1 MSTTRDRLT
10 AVFKG
15 GEPQKIVWWPRI
27 KHWYDLNNSANT
39 LPARYQG
46 LYLDEI
52 YRDLGVPPRQVW
64 TGGLFGGGEYGG
76 YINLSTREGSDI
88 DVWVKPTKGLYYKD
102 TPRNFI
108 VTRYETPVGEMT
120 QVVRRTERGTSIY
133 PVEYYL
139 KDQKSIE
146 VYKYVLEQRE
156 YEFDWQYFRWGEK
169 RYGDMIYPRA
179 AMERAPLLRLV
190 IDLMGLNKTVIWLW
204 KYPEEMEEL
213 MELMLKDLEKQVE
226 AYAGTPVIELS
237 MSSNIH
243 ESLCSPIQFKK
254 YMIPHL
260 QRITEKIHAA
270 GKYASAH
277 WDGFVKTLLPLLRE
291 TGLDGVECVTPKPQ
305 GDVTLE
311 EIKTHIIDQN
321 KFLRDGIPAILFTG
335 RYPIEELETFTRR
348 ILDYL
353 GKSGRVQLGISDL
366 LPANGDIERVR
377 LVGEIVE
384 EWNEENFG

>member
-10 AVFKG
+10 AVFEG
-15 GEPQKIVWWPRI
+15 GEPQEIVWWPRI
-27 KHWYDLNNSANT
+27 KHWYDMNSSANT
-39 LPARYQG
+39 LPDRYQG
-46 LYLDEI
+46 MYLDEI
-52 YRDLGVPPRQVW
+52 YQDLGVVPRQVW

-76 YINLSTREGSDI
+76 YISLAAREGKDI

-102 TPRNFI
+102 MPGNFV
-108 VTRYETPVGEMT
+108 VTRYETPAGEMT
-120 QVVRRTERGTSIY
+120 QVVKRTERGTSIY

-146 VYKYVLEQRE
+146 VYMYVLEQRE
-156 YEFDWQYFRWGEK
+156 YEFDWQYYRWGEK
-169 RYGDMIYPRA
+169 RYGDKIYPRG
-179 AMERAPLLRLV
+179 AMGRAPLLRLV
-190 IDLMGLNKTVIWLW
+190 IDLMGLNQTVIWLW
-204 KYPEEMEEL
+204 KHPEEMEEL

-226 AYAGTPVIELS
+226 AYADTPVVELS
-237 MSSNIH
+237 LSSNIH

-260 QRITEKIHAA
+260 QRITGKIHAA

-277 WDGFVKTLLPLLRE
+277 WDGFVKSLLPLLKE

-311 EIKTHIIDQN
+311 EIKSHIIGED
-321 KFLRDGIPAILFTG
+321 KFLRDGIPAILFTR
-335 RYPIEELETFTRR
+335 RYPVEELEAFTQR
-348 ILDYL
+348 ILEVL
-353 GKSGRVQLGISDL
+353 GRSGRLQLGISDL
-366 LPANGDIERVR
+366 LPANGDVERVR

-384 EWNEENFG
+384 EWNKENFG

>member
-10 AVFKG
+10 AVFEG

-27 KHWYDLNNSANT
+27 KHWYDMNNSANT
-39 LPARYQG
+39 LPDKYQG
-46 LYLDEI
+46 MYLDEI
-52 YRDLGVPPRQVW
+52 YQDLGVAPRQVW

-76 YINLSTREGSDI
+76 YISLATREGKDI

-102 TPRNFI
+102 MPGSFI

-120 QVVRRTERGTSIY
+120 QVVKRTERGTSIY

-146 VYKYVLEQRE
+146 VYMYVLEQRE
-156 YEFDWQYFRWGEK
+156 YEFDWQYYRWGEK
-169 RYGDMIYPRA
+169 RYGDKIYPRA
-179 AMERAPLLRLV
+179 AMGRAPLLRLV
-190 IDLMGLNKTVIWLW
+190 IDLMGLNRTVIWLW
-204 KYPEEMEEL
+204 KHPEEMEEL
-213 MELMLKDLEKQVE
+213 MELMLQDLEKQVE
-226 AYAGTPVIELS
+226 AYADTPVVELC

-254 YMIPHL
+254 FMIPH
-260 QRITEKIHAA
+260 QRRITDKIHAV

-277 WDGFVKTLLPLLRE
+277 WDGFVKSLLPLLKE

-311 EIKTHIIDQN
+311 EIKSHIIDKD
-321 KFLRDGIPAILFTG
+321 KFLRDGIPAILFTN
-335 RYPIEELETFTRR
+335 RYPVGELEAFTMR
-348 ILDYL
+348 ILEVL
-353 GKSGRVQLGISDL
+353 GRSGRLQLGISDL

-384 EWNEENFG
+384 EWNRENFG